1 MKSLAHFVCL
11 LLLGTCCV
19 GVGAAADGVSHTSHP
34 VQERNAQEGE
44 DDHVYS
50 SNEVD
55 VKAKI
60 TNKME
65 NLPEPGK
72 DCPARAGLVRLK
84 IILHKSGNVTEVTVL
99 RGLGCSYDEASVAA
113 ARKFKFTPAV
123 KDGKQVSQYQIFE
136 YQYRGLGSETRN
148 LTTAC
153 TRPPTRCLSST
164 FRDAGRRVMPGVRLL
179 VRPKDSTA

>member
-1 MKSLAHFVCL
+1 MKSVVYFACL
-11 LLLGTCCV
+11 LILVGCCI
-19 GVGAAADGVSHTSHP
+19 GVGAAAYGASHTPHP
-34 VQERNAQEGE
+34 LQEHNAQETE

-72 DCPARAGLVRLK
+72 DCPNRAGLVRLK
-84 IILHKSGNVTEVTVL
+84 IILHKSGKVTGVTVIK
-99 RGLGCSYDEASVAA
+99 GLGCSYDEATAEA
-113 ARKFKFTPAV
+113 ARKFTFTPAV

-136 YQYRGLGSETRN
+136 YQYRGI
-148 LTTAC
+148 
-153 TRPPTRCLSST
+153 
-164 FRDAGRRVMPGVRLL
+164 
-179 VRPKDSTA
+179 